1 MRYQSRQATPLPYA
15 ASQGRRSVARVTPL
29 PSQGRVAGV
38 NEAALDAAAR
48 PANADGGRRL
58 QSKGVFLT
66 YSQVGAA
73 SIELVE
79 AQIIRREENAIEGTL

>member
-1 MRYQSRQATPLPYA
+1 MTPS
-15 ASQGRRSVARVTPL
+15 SQGRA
-29 PSQGRVAGV
+29 AGV

-48 PANADGGRRL
+48 PANANGGRRL

-79 AQIIRREENAIEGTL
+79 AQIIRREENAIEGTLCLLSIDLI